1 MKMKKTLTAVV
12 AMALVA
18 AVSVAGTLAYL
29 TDKTDEVRNTFSVG
43 SLGQGMK
50 IDLWETKVKPDVDNQ
65 YIADETA
72 GKPVKHNTYDAV
84 MPNSDNYKDPYVTV
98 ENLGTEAYLF
108 IEVQNYEQE
117 KLHATVDGGVWEAI
131 PDATPVNA
139 GATVYA
145 YKAGTVKPGDNL
157 SHVNVLDRK
166 HFTVDN
172 FTNEDAKTLKFEPI
186 IVNAYICQAA
196 GFETAAQA
204 WGAAFAPQA

>member
-12 AMALVA
+12 ALALVA

-43 SLGQGMK
+43 SLGLNMN
-50 IDLWETKVKPDVDNQ
+50 IDLWESKVKADVDNQ
-65 YIADETA
+65 YIVDETVA
-72 GKPVKHNTYDAV
+72 DPVKKNVYDAV

-98 ENLGTEAYLF
+98 TGLETEAYLF
-108 IEVQNYEQE
+108 IEVQNNEQA

-145 YKAGTVKPGDNL
+145 YKAGTVNPSDDL
-157 SHVNVLDRK
+157 SHVNVLEGK
-166 HFTVDN
+166 HFLVDN
-172 FTNEDAKTLKFEPI
+172 FTNDEAKNLKFEDI
-186 IVNAYICQAA
+186 VVNAYICQAA
-196 GFETAAQA
+196 GFDTAAQA
-204 WGAAFAPQA
+204 WGSAFAPQA